1 MKRAFFCFASLCML
15 AVPIFSKPKIEDNT
29 FTTKIINKSDFEITV
44 EAKSPNEQVVAS
56 GQSVEHKFP
65 LHTSALYDDSW
76 SVEYKIPLSESAVY
90 VLEEKKSIADKQDEF
105 IIENPVGSSV
115 NECYVVVDNLSN
127 EVLNCSG
134 AGGKTIIPV
143 YEKGVINSLNSFPG
157 YMLAANSVAVC
168 KLSSLD
174 SLFLATSSAKKQY
187 YPTGISYRKGYVYY
201 ISYKDGKVTLRDAR
215 PIQSVKEKLWKK
227 EYGRSV
233 ILRGIKTKGNKAFV
247 LGTDNVKDAKGNLY
261 SEGFI
266 QRIDAAGAEDWKEPC
281 SVKGADTYLYDIAFD
296 GPESFLIAAQTVGAD
311 YEGLLLNYDVE
322 GKLKKRLPVK
332 GSAGFD
338 TIRKDKSGN
347 LYVRGADMNGSPLE
361 YSVGA
366 GLALSKVKPFD
377 LDPLA
382 EEFVQSVTA
391 VLYDDDGAT
400 FIAGES
406 ARQERP
412 TATVVQ
418 VKAGGGVD
426 VLYSAREPNS
436 YIMDMKIKR
445 KEGVLLVCGSLDAK
459 DSAGNGGKPFIRC
472 VNIKSGVVEWEHI
485 FKTSRYEVAFKIAEF
500 ESYGF
505 GVLLVN
511 ANDEGNIS
519 APCALVRTNAV
530 GEFDF

>member
-1 MKRAFFCFASLCML
+1 MKRAFICLAALCAL
-15 AVPIFSKPKIEDNT
+15 LYPIYAKPKIEDNT
-29 FTTKIINKSDFEITV
+29 FSATVINNSDFEILV
-44 EAKSPNEQVVAS
+44 DGERIAPGAQ
-56 GQSVEHKFP
+56 VEHKFP
-65 LHTSALYDDSW
+65 LHNSAMASADWDIEYTVPLTDKVFYVFDENKTLSDNQKIFAIANPTGLYVEHCYAVVFNDSDEV
-76 SVEYKIPLSESAVY
+76 VECRGRGTIGYSCYTKGVVNSRNALP
-90 VLEEKKSIADKQDEF
+90 D
-105 IIENPVGSSV
+105 VGSV
-115 NECYVVVDNLSN
+115 
-127 EVLNCSG
+127 
-134 AGGKTIIPV
+134 
-143 YEKGVINSLNSFPG
+143 
-157 YMLAANSVAVC
+157 AAHSVAVC
-168 KLSSLD
+168 PIGSVSSEFTIMPT
-174 SLFLATSSAKKQY
+174 STNARLA
-187 YPTGISYRKGYVYY
+187 TGISYRKGYVYY

-311 YEGLLLNYDVE
+311 YEGLLLSYDVE

-332 GSAGFD
+332 GSVGFD
-338 TIRKDKSGN
+338 AIRKDKGGN

-391 VLYDDDGAT
+391 VLYDDGGAT